1 MFFQIKTSTHF
12 YFEFESNSTNAT
24 ENNFQTFYQEKDKE
38 KKFLTKKRN
47 LFEEELEEEELK
59 EENLEP
65 FFTIFP
71 MFKESDITY

>member
-1 MFFQIKTSTHF
+1 MSTHI

-47 LFEEELEEEELK
+47 LFEEEL
-59 EENLEP
+59 
-65 FFTIFP
+65 
-71 MFKESDITY
+71 